1 MLQKD
6 VWKDEKTVNVMV
18 TGIFSKVTKIMVT
31 ALKFFLGTD
40 ADEEDEESDDETMP
54 TVKEVALANRVN
66 KKTKKREKMLQNIKK
81 AHKKKKKK
89 DKAPVF
95 NFSALHLI
103 HDPQDLAEK
112 LFRKLETLTEK
123 FEVKLMLLELVSRLI
138 GIVNAIKSLIFCFK
152 EMRQKIC
159 KTVSSPQNIF
169 SKMRVFNMGQGNPSN
184 HPLIHSLVDSKIEW
198 LTYWFNLKIGI
209 FYIC

>member
-1 MLQKD
+1 MQKD

-40 ADEEDEESDDETMP
+40 ADDDEEESDDEAMP

-89 DKAPVF
+89 DKAPQF

-138 GIVNAIKSLIFCFK
+138 GSFLILFLLWFEKNVLLIIIIIGFNTRVFLIERCFK
-152 EMRQKIC
+152 EMF
-159 KTVSSPQNIF
+159 T
-169 SKMRVFNMGQGNPSN
+169 
-184 HPLIHSLVDSKIEW
+184 
-198 LTYWFNLKIGI
+198 GI
-209 FYIC
+209 